1 MLKNLI
7 VPFEHK
13 DFAKSFGC
21 RWNSDKK
28 VWQID
33 ECKYVIWHRA
43 YALYKEKNMIE
54 KKTGSLMDTVE
65 LNNKIDNLRTK
76 ANKEASK
83 DFDTM
88 EYLLKS
94 YSDSCISNE
103 QEQLLYKLLNEY
115 EPNHYILYQPSHK

>member
-7 VPFEHK
+7 VPFEDK

-43 YALYKEKNMIE
+43 YALYKEK
-54 KKTGSLMDTVE
+54 KTLE
-65 LNNKIDNLRTK
+65 INNKIDNLRTK
-76 ANKEASK
+76 ANKEASR

-88 EYLLKS
+88 QYLLKS

-103 QEQLLYKLLNEY
+103 QEQLLYELLNEY